1 MTYAQPGEL
10 NVRRTNPELYRLIQ
24 HTLNQKMEQ
33 RVQCKECKET
43 QEAANIKKFKI
54 CKIMS

>member
-1 MTYAQPGEL
+1 MTYAQPEEL
-10 NVRRTNPELYRLIQ
+10 NVHRTNPEPYRLIQ

-33 RVQCKECKET
+33 KVQCRET
-43 QEAANIKKFKI
+43 QEAANTKKFKI